1 MDTAEEFAPLVLM
14 VLVVC
19 VSPLLARASRGW
31 VPDTVWLLLGGLLI
45 GPSVLGLAAP
55 SESLGLLSEIGLG
68 LLFLL
73 AGFEIDPQAMR
84 SRQGRLAWL
93 VWAVSFALAVV
104 FTALVAGEIG
114 FFGWAAVGIALT
126 STALGTLLP
135 ILSNAGVLR
144 TPVGAGTMVHGAVGE
159 LGPVLAMALL
169 LTGRDFSLNALVLV
183 AFVVIMVLTVV
194 LPLHL
199 GSRIPALRRALIDG
213 ASGTSQLV
221 LRVIM
226 LVLITLM
233 FLSAVL
239 DLDVVLGAF
248 IAGMLVRRIAP
259 AEATDR
265 LETGL
270 QTLGFSF
277 FIPVFFVYSGMG
289 IAVAAVAEAPLMLL
303 GFFAAIVLLR
313 GLPLVLGE
321 RFLHIT
327 PGVTGL
333 RQQTQ
338 IGLYGAT
345 GLPIIV
351 AVTSLA
357 ESSELITA
365 EVGSLLV
372 LAGACTVLI
381 LPALAA
387 LLQATAPT
395 TGTDSAEAGPAV
407 DEQR

>member
-1 MDTAEEFAPLVLM
+1 
-14 VLVVC
+14 
-19 VSPLLARASRGW
+19 
-31 VPDTVWLLLGGLLI
+31 
-45 GPSVLGLAAP
+45 
-55 SESLGLLSEIGLG
+55 
-68 LLFLL
+68 
-73 AGFEIDPQAMR
+73 
-84 SRQGRLAWL
+84 
-93 VWAVSFALAVV
+93 
-104 FTALVAGEIG
+104 
-114 FFGWAAVGIALT
+114 
-126 STALGTLLP
+126 
-135 ILSNAGVLR
+135 
-144 TPVGAGTMVHGAVGE
+144 
-159 LGPVLAMALL
+159 
-169 LTGRDFSLNALVLV
+169 
-183 AFVVIMVLTVV
+183 
-194 LPLHL
+194 
-199 GSRIPALRRALIDG
+199 
-213 ASGTSQLV
+213 
-221 LRVIM
+221 
-226 LVLITLM
+226 M

-395 TGTDSAEAGPAV
+395 TGTDPAEAGPAV
-407 DEQR
+407 DGQR

>member
-84 SRQGRLAWL
+84 SRQGRLSWL

-199 GSRIPALRRALIDG
+199 GSRIPGLRRALIDG

-226 LVLITLM
+226 LVLISLM

-395 TGTDSAEAGPAV
+395 TGTDPAEAGPAV
-407 DEQR
+407 DGRR